1 MRRSFLLTPCCLLVV
16 AGIVAAVPTVAHAAA
31 APGGGKVVYV
41 AGDTLVVN
49 RASDGITYS
58 YKVQP
63 AAHVVTGS
71 GDVAV
76 SSLKP
81 GTVLTG
87 DPAGAGRPVD
97 DVSTVKGKVVSI
109 TPPNTL
115 LVSVSGENKQLI
127 LPTGSV
133 SEGGKDVPVS
143 SVKAG
148 DEVDLT
154 MVVVRAEGDN
164 RPLSAVKPPA
174 QQGSLALFMEPNLEM
189 PDSGSNLPLYGV
201 AGAALLAMGYA
212 LKRRKRA

>member
-1 MRRSFLLTPCCLLVV
+1 MRRLSLFTPCCLLVA
-16 AGIVAAVPTVAHAAA
+16 AGMVAASPALAHAAA
-31 APGGGKVVYV
+31 AAPGGKVVYV

-63 AAHVVTGS
+63 TAHVATGS
-71 GDVAV
+71 GDMAV

-87 DPAGAGRPVD
+87 NPEGSGRPVD

-109 TPPNTL
+109 SPPNKL
-115 LVSVSGENKQLI
+115 LVSVSGENKELL
-127 LPTGSV
+127 LPSGTV
-133 SEGGKDVPVS
+133 SEGGKDVPVA

-174 QQGSLALFMEPNLEM
+174 QQGALALFMEPNLEM

-201 AGAALLAMGYA
+201 AGGALLALGYA
-212 LKRRKRA
+212 LKGRKRA

>member
-1 MRRSFLLTPCCLLVV
+1 MRRSSLLTPCCLLVA
-16 AGIVAAVPTVAHAAA
+16 AGIVAAAPALAHAAA
-31 APGGGKVVYV
+31 VPGGKVVYV

-63 AAHVVTGS
+63 AAHVATGS

-76 SSLKP
+76 SSLKA

-127 LPTGSV
+127 LPAGSV

-189 PDSGSNLPLYGV
+189 PDSGSNLPLIGV
-201 AGAALLAMGYA
+201 CGAALLAVGYVFGW
-212 LKRRKRA
+212 RKRV